1 MMRTPLLFSLLSL
14 VMLSCASFQ
23 PAHPQGFAPYKES
36 STAKEFKA
44 VSPEG
49 ITWRIHS
56 EEHKPKADLAFW
68 KPALRKRM
76 AEAGYRIIDS
86 TAIQA
91 NNGQGWALELAAP
104 LGQSD
109 FTYLVA
115 VIPTDKCLVIVE
127 ASGASEEYSKRKGD
141 ILEALARITIN

>member
-1 MMRTPLLFSLLSL
+1 MIRPTILLCSFALFLS
-14 VMLSCASFQ
+14 SCASFQ
-23 PAHPQGFAPYKES
+23 PALPQGFAAYDES
-36 STAKEFKA
+36 NNRKDYKA

-56 EEHKPKADLAFW
+56 EEHKPVADLAFW

-76 AEAGYRIIDS
+76 SEAGYRVMDS

-91 NNGQGWALELAAP
+91 GSTPGWALELAAP

-115 VIPTDKCLVIVE
+115 VLPGKKDLIVVE
-127 ASGASEEYSKRKGD
+127 ASGTTEDYLKRKGD
-141 ILEALARITIN
+141 ILEALTKIALK